1 MLGLSVLPDHT
12 VRCHTDKTIE
22 ETAMKWLKSI
32 SGSGTYSAGIS
43 GITSNYEASQ
53 RHLLTVHAK
62 GEMLENRQASRA
74 ARATGCSTKRKLPLT
89 KGKALVKK
97 TKSVEWFCL
106 VCDENYADSRS
117 HEQWIQCQM
126 CLR

>member
-1 MLGLSVLPDHT
+1 MLPDRT
-12 VRCHTDKTIE
+12 IRCHTDKIE

-62 GEMLENRQASRA
+62 GEN
-74 ARATGCSTKRKLPLT
+74 ARKQTGR
-89 KGKALVKK
+89 
-97 TKSVEWFCL
+97 
-106 VCDENYADSRS
+106 
-117 HEQWIQCQM
+117 
-126 CLR
+126 